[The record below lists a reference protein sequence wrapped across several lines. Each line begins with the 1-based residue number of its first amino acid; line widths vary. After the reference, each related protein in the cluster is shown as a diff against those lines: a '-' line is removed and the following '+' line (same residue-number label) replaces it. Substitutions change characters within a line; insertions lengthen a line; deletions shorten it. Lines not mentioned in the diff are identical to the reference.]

1 MDTLIGM
8 RTFCAVV
15 EEESFVRAAAKLELS
30 AALTSKYV
38 AQLEERLQVRLLNRT
53 TRSLALTQEGQ
64 AYYERCS
71 QIIDQFDEMENL
83 IREQKGVPAGHV
95 RISAPITLGEQ
106 HLAHVTSLFMER
118 YQDISV
124 ELKLTDRYIN
134 IVDEGYDL
142 AIRMGKLEDSSLI
155 ARKLSP
161 MRVAIVASPGYL
173 AKHGVPTHPK
183 ELEHHTCI
191 HDTNHLGGKMWAF
204 VEDGKQFSVPISGK
218 LTTNSVLAVR
228 AAMLE
233 DGGIGS
239 APRYVVKDDIREG
252 KLTEILTDYVRV
264 GGAVYAVYPH
274 NRHLAAKV
282 RAYVDFVSN
291 YFANQKDWQ

>member
-53 TRSLALTQEGQ
+53 TRSLAVTQEGQ

-83 IREQKGVPAGHV
+83 IREQKGVPTGRL
-95 RISAPITLGEQ
+95 RISAPITLAEQ
-106 HLAHVTSLFMER
+106 HLAHATSRFMEL
-118 YQDISV
+118 YPDVSV
-124 ELKLTDRYIN
+124 ELKLADRYIN
-134 IVDEGYDL
+134 LVDEGYDL
-142 AIRMGKLEDSSLI
+142 AIRMGTLEDSSLI
-155 ARKLSP
+155 ARKLAP
-161 MRVAIVASPGYL
+161 MRVSVVASPGYL
-173 AKHGVPTHPK
+173 AKHGTPEHPHD
-183 ELEHHTCI
+183 LAQHQCI
-191 HDTNHLGGKMWAF
+191 HDTNYLGGKMWGF
-204 VEDGKQFSVPISGK
+204 TENGKDFTVPINGR
-218 LTTNSVLAVR
+218 LTTNSILAVR
-228 AAMLE
+228 AALLE

-239 APRYVVKDDIREG
+239 VPRYVVKDDIKKG
-252 KLTEILTDYVRV
+252 LLKEILPDYLRD

-282 RAYVDFVSN
+282 RVYVEFIAS